1 MKRLGLLLVLALGA
15 TAASAQDI
23 LTFKDCHVKNVK
35 VLKIS
40 PQEVTYRDSNDPNGP
55 EYREKRDNLFSVQ
68 LENGKFI
75 KMNDSKSM
83 NYTYS
88 DGKLLEENPERKYF
102 GQIDF
107 YVQNGWGVGFMV
119 RRKLNDYAEWNL
131 IGGSYMS
138 GWVDPRNFG
147 FVNVRVMGL
156 RLKTPDLG
164 GFKLFSEVTPGY
176 TFLYKDHPT
185 GYMSSRNDEYHLFG
199 LDFCTGFQI
208 GNKIAIGYNLNY
220 LNNTYM
226 SEMSHWGRISV
237 LF

>member
-23 LTFKDCHVKNVK
+23 LTFKDCSVKNVK

-40 PQEVTYRDSNDPNGP
+40 PQEVTYRDYNDPNGP

-88 DGKLLEENPERKYF
+88 DGKLLEENPEGKYF

-107 YVQNGWGVGFMV
+107 YIQNGWGVGFMV
-119 RRKLNDYAEWNL
+119 RRKLNDYAGWNL

-138 GWVDPRNFG
+138 GWVDPRDFG
-147 FVNVRVMGL
+147 VVNVRVMGL
-156 RLKTPDLG
+156 RLNTPDLG
-164 GFKLFSEVTPGY
+164 NFKLFAEVTPGY
-176 TFLYKDHPT
+176 TYYYKKRSTD
-185 GYMSSRNDEYHLFG
+185 YMWNETDDYHCFG
-199 LDFCTGFQI
+199 LDFCAGFQI
-208 GNKIAIGYNLNY
+208 SNKVTIGYNLNY
-220 LNNTYM
+220 ITNSWM
-226 SEMSHWGRISV
+226 SEMSHWGRISI
-237 LF
+237 LI